1 MLLKKRTYERNSNKV
16 KVNYRFKKDTH
27 MRVALIGDEKYEN
40 RAEIK
45 DLIFK
50 LKQKYGDDLILITRG
65 NRDGVEKWVRKYS
78 LEFGCKYIEYNPAHT
93 PMNLYSGMT
102 EEYYE
107 KPFHPT
113 QKLHQ
118 YNCVVI
124 NSDKIIYFGEI
135 KRNEYNHLNNVLK
148 RNGKKASFV
157 S

>member
-1 MLLKKRTYERNSNKV
+1 
-16 KVNYRFKKDTH
+16 

>member
-1 MLLKKRTYERNSNKV
+1 
-16 KVNYRFKKDTH
+16 

-65 NRDGVEKWVRKYS
+65 NKDGIEKWVRKYS